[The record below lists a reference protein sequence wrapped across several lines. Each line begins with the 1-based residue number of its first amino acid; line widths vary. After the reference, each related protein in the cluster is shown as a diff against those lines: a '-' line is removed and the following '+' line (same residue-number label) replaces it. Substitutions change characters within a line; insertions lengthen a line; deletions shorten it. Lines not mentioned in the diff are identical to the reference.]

1 MRAAIVTTAL
11 LMIALSLG
19 GCASLW
25 DYSLRTLAEDDAD
38 YQRTRSSYKLL
49 ASARVKELKYPGG
62 LMALTVSPLRKSHTV
77 AFADWMACVQGRRQ
91 GAGAPSY
98 STATVRSRIFAA
110 VVIDGCEAEPD
121 GSTELAVPLP
131 TNRPA
136 RNQATSFRPLRVVL
150 NATVKIASSAHAP

>member
-25 DYSLRTLAEDDAD
+25 DYSPRTPAEDDAD

-49 ASARVKELKYPGG
+49 ASARVKDLNYPGG

-77 AFADWMACVQGRRQ
+77 AFADWMACVQGEEEGHR
-91 GAGAPSY
+91 
-98 STATVRSRIFAA
+98 RIFAVFYRDRKIADFRHA
-110 VVIDGCEAEPD
+110 VVIDGCDAEPYERL
-121 GSTELAVPLP
+121 ELESSGVAAG
-131 TNRPA
+131 NRRMESA
-136 RNQATSFRPLRVVL
+136 ATS
-150 NATVKIASSAHAP
+150 AVK